1 MKKICLILAIMSLT
15 SCMIGSGENSS
26 IEANNNKFPLMS
38 GINLD
43 GIKHDL
49 PKDFAGELNL
59 VSIGFE
65 REHQEAINTW
75 IAVADEITKNNSKIK
90 FYEVPLIYELG
101 GFSRAWVNNGMRLGI
116 QDKIARERTITVYT
130 NRDKFFEIM
139 DMKGDKIYTLLL
151 DKDGKILW
159 RSEGLAN
166 QKNIESLQKILKKIK

>member
-43 GIKHDL
+43 GIKHEL

-75 IAVADEITKNNSKIK
+75 IKVANEYKVDRFILYKHTSTQ
-90 FYEVPLIYELG
+90 IYYTEKYL
-101 GFSRAWVNNGMRLGI
+101 AMR
-116 QDKIARERTITVYT
+116 
-130 NRDKFFEIM
+130 
-139 DMKGDKIYTLLL
+139 
-151 DKDGKILW
+151 
-159 RSEGLAN
+159 S
-166 QKNIESLQKILKKIK
+166 